1 MKDLVPA
8 ATVIGVDV
16 CVAAIEYAA
25 AHYSK
30 PGLDFRR
37 CCRLAGD
44 H

>member
-25 AHYSK
+25 AHWV
-30 PGLDFRR
+30 
-37 CCRLAGD
+37 